1 MVNMSGLEIG
11 WTISLMAALWFVPV
25 ATVRVVAYLSDEV
38 DHTHAMLIAALVAAV
53 AALLSVNTWVFLSV
67 LLLA

>member
-1 MVNMSGLEIG
+1 MVGMSGLEIG

-25 ATVRVVAYLSDEV
+25 AAVRVVAYLSDEV
-38 DHTHAMLIAALVAAV
+38 DQTHTMLIVAMVAAV